1 MGMIYSIID
10 VETTGQTNRIT
21 EISIFKYD
29 GNKVIDEYTTL
40 VNPGEVIPVYV
51 TVLTNIDNATVANA
65 PYFKDIAQSV
75 LDFTKDTVFVAHNVN
90 FDYKMIGGE
99 FKRLGLSFNRDKLC
113 TVRLSRALFKG
124 LPSYS
129 LGKLCKSLNIPLK
142 DRHRARGDAEA
153 TVVLFQKLLNQE
165 DALFVF
171 ESHLLAG
178 KKNLLPKGS
187 NLRAAD
193 FDKLPNHVGI
203 YILYNSSNDV
213 IFVGRAKN
221 IKKSVL
227 NIFNSKKKKDV
238 DMCAEVVSVDFK
250 CSGHDAIAQ
259 LMELDVL
266 AKNQPKYNVVKRVNS
281 KTYSIFNYTDRSGV
295 MHLSVNITKL
305 APFSL
310 KIFASQKDAF
320 LFLNKMCATYN
331 LCPKYTVMQSS
342 LECTSALCK
351 TGVCYGVC
359 EKKESVEV
367 YNGRVNKAINYLKDK
382 QQNNVIKLNGR
393 DVNENAFL
401 LIADGVYKGYG
412 FVSKDEDAVLDAS
425 ALESYVVPQEFT
437 LGVQR
442 VLCSLSSF

>member
-1 MGMIYSIID
+1 MIYSIID

-40 VNPGEVIPVYV
+40 VNPGEVIPVYI

-65 PYFKDIAQSV
+65 PYFKDVAQAI

-90 FDYKMIGGE
+90 FDYKMISGE

-129 LGKLCKSLNIPLK
+129 LGKLCKSLDIPLK

-153 TVVLFQKLLNQE
+153 TVILFQKLLNQE

-171 ESHLLAG
+171 ESQLLAS
-178 KKNLLPKGS
+178 KKDKPPKNS
-187 NLRAAD
+187 NLKAVD
-193 FDKLPNHVGI
+193 FDALSEHVGV
-203 YILYNSSNDV
+203 YFLYNANHDV

-221 IKKSVL
+221 IKKAVL
-227 NIFNSKKKKDV
+227 NLFNSKKRKDV
-238 DMCAEVVSVDFK
+238 DMCAEVASIDFK

-259 LMELDVL
+259 LMELEAVT
-266 AKNQPKYNVVKRVNS
+266 KNQPKYNVVKKVNP

-295 MHLSVNITKL
+295 VHLSVNITKL

-310 KIFASQKDAF
+310 KVFASQKDAL
-320 LFLNKMCATYN
+320 LFLKQIGVTYN
-331 LCPKYTVMQSS
+331 LCPKYTAIQTN
-342 LECTSALCK
+342 LGLNSASCK
-351 TGVCYGVC
+351 AGVCYGVC
-359 EKKESVEV
+359 KKEEAVED
-367 YNGRVNKAINYLKDK
+367 YNNRVNKAINYLKDK
-382 QQNNVIKLNGR
+382 KQNNVIKLKGR

-425 ALESYVVPQEFT
+425 TLEAYVVPQEFT